1 MPLPPAC
8 PYSFYVKLLVVAV
21 VVVVV
26 VVVLVLV
33 LVFDCLL
40 HSLLIAKFSAY
51 GFDKTSTEYLKDYL
65 NHRKLK
71 IKINKTFSNWTNILI
86 FNVFLCDLFCLSQI
100 ST

>member
-1 MPLPPAC
+1 MPVHPAC
-8 PYSFYVKLLVVAV
+8 PYSFYVKLLVVA